1 MPQESR
7 LIISVDARNA
17 QTTAENLNREL
28 QNLTNSGNRA
38 DKQVNV
44 LSSSLRSLAGYMAG
58 VVTVSAAINKIDAYT
73 NLQNRLKLVT
83 NSQQELNQATQDT
96 FKIAQNAR
104 QEWDSVVQVYQRFS
118 DNAKTLGINMEQ
130 TAKLTDTV
138 SKAVAISGA
147 SAASAEAALT
157 QFGQA
162 LGTGT
167 LRGEELNSVME
178 QTPALAK
185 AIAQGMGITIGQL
198 RTVAAEGKI
207 TSAVLVDALTKVAD
221 DVDSQ
226 FSKTDATIAQS
237 FTQLSNATTQ
247 FIGEAGQASGAAQLL
262 SGSIS
267 TLAQNLD
274 LVANVAVIGG
284 VAALTKVILTQT
296 SAVYGSV
303 TATIAQRAA
312 TTAQSQANIAAA
324 IAVTNEAKAHL
335 ANVLAT
341 NAEAQAKYGATA
353 AATRYKLAS
362 DAVTQA
368 LVAQTAA
375 QTAANATASIGA
387 RALALVGG
395 PIGAITIGV
404 TALSAGYMYLQSRT
418 EEANRKLEEQASIAT
433 KTKNELLA
441 LEGAQKSSART
452 DLAAAFKAQNDELK
466 RSDQIIGN
474 LIAQIYSKNTADAET
489 ARILKEVREGTLTYD
504 DAFKALNKS
513 KANMPEIIN
522 KLRDEINSYEEARQ
536 KAQQNAEA
544 QKTLGVNVELA
555 GNAAQNAAGR
565 INSNSNAL
573 DNNAA
578 SAINAAN
585 AQSEY
590 FKQLRQ
596 TTAQTMTVNNLI
608 GRGFSVEKA
617 KAYAEA
623 VFKNNGKLSKEEA
636 QLIDQSLAANA
647 KLQASVNAVTQAKRS
662 SAKASSSAASQQN
675 KENKEAERSAEE
687 ITRLREQY
695 TYAYADREKQIEINL
710 QKELADIRKSGLGDT
725 YVKRAENRASIEK
738 ELYRAELEYE
748 RDEFKLSEEQ
758 KLKAQLNINQKR
770 LALNEQLTGKD
781 LESNAKA
788 LNEKYKLELSLS
800 RLARVE
806 REFQLKEQFLT
817 ETQAM
822 EARYDLELRK
832 LIEIKDVDERNF
844 TERMIR
850 LKKQEEVLSRL
861 QDAQKNW
868 DAVQAEMSG
877 TSEFLQLSQT
887 RFYRADASQNLF
899 NSQSSALD
907 QQAQDPNA
915 DLIQIAAQREQIWQ
929 EHNARLLGIEANY
942 NNARVAL
949 SFSAGSEQLSAF
961 NETFKGMIG
970 EQSTAFKAMFAAQK
984 AFAIAS
990 VLLNAPDSYSKA
1002 YNAVVGTPYIGPY
1015 IAPVFGAMAVATQL
1029 AQASQLKSVNLGFQT
1044 GGYTGSG
1051 GVSQVAGVVH
1061 GQEYVLNA
1069 AATRRVG
1076 VDTLDAINN
1085 GGNLSTGSN
1094 VNITINVPQG
1104 YTATQTQTSDGITI
1118 DVVRQEAQA
1127 AVSGAFQNLN
1137 NANSQES
1144 RQITRNFNTTRAR

>member
-207 TSAVLVDALTKVAD
+207 TSAVLVEALTKVAD
-221 DVDSQ
+221 DVDQQ

-247 FIGEAGQASGAAQLL
+247 FVGEAGQASGAAQLL

-284 VAALTKVILTQT
+284 VAALTKVILAQT

-303 TATIAQRAA
+303 TATIAQRAV

-452 DLAAAFKAQNDELK
+452 DLAAAFKAQNKELK

-555 GNAAQNAAGR
+555 GNAMQNAAGKAR
-565 INSNSNAL
+565 DKASAMGQDAIATRDAASANREYTQSLQQRLFDQAFITRLVTKHNKTQQEANLLLEAHKKTNGQISAQDKQLIAGITAQQNAL
-573 DNNAA
+573 DNYNKSQA
-578 SAINAAN
+578 SSVKASRA
-585 AQSEY
+585 AQSESK
-590 FKQLRQ
+590 KQ
-596 TTAQTMTVNNLI
+596 A
-608 GRGFSVEKA
+608 
-617 KAYAEA
+617 
-623 VFKNNGKLSKEEA
+623 
-636 QLIDQSLAANA
+636 
-647 KLQASVNAVTQAKRS
+647 
-662 SAKASSSAASQQN
+662 
-675 KENKEAERSAEE
+675 KEAERSAEE

-710 QKELADIRKSGLGDT
+710 QKELADIRKSGLDES
-725 YVKRAENRASIEK
+725 YAEAASKRAYLEK
-738 ELYRAELEYE
+738 QIYLSQLQFEIN
-748 RDEFKLSEEQ
+748 EFKMTEEQ
-758 KLKAQLNINQKR
+758 KLKYSFEIKQLKLQQNTELTDKNRKI
-770 LALNEQLTGKD
+770 AL
-781 LESNAKA
+781 KA
-788 LNEKYKLELSLS
+788 LDEQYDYEVALSKI
-800 RLARVE
+800 AKEE
-806 REFQLKEQFLT
+806 RALQVREQFLT

-832 LIEIKDVDERNF
+832 LIKIKDVDERNF
-844 TERMIR
+844 TERMIQ

-868 DAVQAEMSG
+868 DEVQAEMSG
-877 TSEFLQLSQT
+877 TSALMQLNQT
-887 RFYRADASQNLF
+887 RFDRADASQNLF
-899 NSQSSALD
+899 NAQSSALD
-907 QQAQDPNA
+907 QQAKDPNA
-915 DLIQIAAQREQIWQ
+915 DLINIAAQREKIWQ

-1118 DVVRQEAQA
+1118 DIVRQEAQA
-1127 AVSGAFQNLN
+1127 AVSSAFQNLN